1 MDGEGSALKKG
12 DVVRIES
19 RKHDGSL
26 HRVWKKSVVLSPGE
40 PLILANHDVEVV
52 ESDGQEWVSPGL
64 AICQF
69 HRNEWFHTILLFDE
83 REKPC
88 QYYTNIASPCRI
100 ENGVISYIDYDLD
113 MIVDIDFRYRWV
125 DQDEFEA
132 NRRKMDYPKDVVYE
146 VERAVKRLE
155 ERVRR
160 REAPFTPSFVRKW
173 YHQYLLF
180 KKKYD

>member
-1 MDGEGSALKKG
+1 MDKG
-12 DVVRIES
+12 DIVRIES
-19 RKHDGSL
+19 RKHDGRL
-26 HRVWKKSVVLSPGE
+26 HRVWKKSVVLSPDE
-40 PLILANHDVEVV
+40 PLILANYDVEVI

-88 QYYTNIASPCRI
+88 RYYTNIASPCQVK
-100 ENGVISYIDYDLD
+100 NSVITYIDYDLD
-113 MIVDIDFRYRWV
+113 MIADVHLRYRWV
-125 DQDEFEA
+125 DQEEFEA
-132 NRRKMDYPKDVVYE
+132 NRRNMRYPKNVVSE

-155 ERVRR
+155 ERIRR
-160 REAPFTPSFVRKW
+160 RQTPFTPSFVRQW

-180 KKKYD
+180 QEKIR

>member
-1 MDGEGSALKKG
+1 MNKG
-12 DVVRIES
+12 DIVRIES
-19 RKHDGSL
+19 WKHDGSL
-26 HRVWKKSVVLSPGE
+26 HRVWKKSVVLFPGE
-40 PLILANHDVEVV
+40 PLILANLDVEVV
-52 ESDGQEWVSPGL
+52 ESDGREWVSPGL

-83 REKPC
+83 QEKPC

-113 MIVDIDFRYRWV
+113 MIADVDLRYRWV

-132 NRRKMDYPKDVVYE
+132 NRRKMNYPIEVVCQ

-173 YHQYLLF
+173 YHQFLLF
-180 KKKYD
+180 KEKYRLME